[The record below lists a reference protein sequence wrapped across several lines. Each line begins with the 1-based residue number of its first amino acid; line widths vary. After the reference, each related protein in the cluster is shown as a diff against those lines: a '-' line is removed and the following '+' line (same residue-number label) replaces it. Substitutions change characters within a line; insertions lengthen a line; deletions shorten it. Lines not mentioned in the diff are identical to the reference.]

1 MDSEV
6 HIFRMSLKKDIMI
19 INNQLD
25 ITLNTNLLNRM
36 YLHQTNIMG
45 NGKITD
51 FDDTWVG

>member
-51 FDDTWVG
+51 FDDT